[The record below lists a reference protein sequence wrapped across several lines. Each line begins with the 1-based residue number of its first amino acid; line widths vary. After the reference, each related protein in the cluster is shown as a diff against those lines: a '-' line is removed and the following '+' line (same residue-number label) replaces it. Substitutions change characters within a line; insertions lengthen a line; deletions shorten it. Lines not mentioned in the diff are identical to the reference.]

1 MPTVIHIVSKG
12 WEDMSLFFFF
22 SFFFQL
28 ECGNVD
34 CGRWHN
40 ESVVI
45 LTMGQKQ
52 DINSKTMSSSLSFDI
67 F

>member
-1 MPTVIHIVSKG
+1 MPTVIHFVSKG
-12 WEDMSLFFFF
+12 WEDVSGFF
-22 SFFFQL
+22 FFFQL

-52 DINSKTMSSSLSFDI
+52 DINSKTMSSFCPLTF
-67 F
+67 FK

>member
-1 MPTVIHIVSKG
+1 MPTVIHFVSKG
-12 WEDMSLFFFF
+12 WEDVFFF
-22 SFFFQL
+22 SFFFFQL

-52 DINSKTMSSSLSFDI
+52 DINSKTMSSSCPLTF

>member
-12 WEDMSLFFFF
+12 WEDVSLFF
-22 SFFFQL
+22 FFFQL